1 MQNLSEKRIGI
12 VIVGGTIRDIYA
24 FFLAQGAVYI
34 VKSYM
39 ICKKVIGKEKYRYG
53 EIT

>member
-1 MQNLSEKRIGI
+1 MTK
-12 VIVGGTIRDIYA
+12 VDAV
-24 FFLAQGAVYI
+24 FLAQQAQCI